1 MQRRPLLHLSLVLSL
16 FSLEAKAPPRIDG
29 KRMLEDIKVLSSDRF
44 QGRFTGTKELDEA
57 GAYIAAA
64 FKKAGLKAVIEV
76 PGDKPSYFQKLIVNT
91 DSKLGPRNTLRVGTQ
106 ELNVAKDYL
115 PMVSSASGD
124 VSAELVFGGY
134 GISAKDYN
142 YDDFE
147 GLDLKGRV
155 VLLVRYEPQ
164 DGDEKSVFR
173 GKERTFYATL
183 MTKISNAK
191 SRGAAAVLLVNNP
204 LVDPGKSEDLDNFA
218 GGAGQRDS
226 GIPVLQVQTSK
237 TDAWFAAAGRP
248 LKSMLEATDGD
259 LKPRSFVFPE
269 ELKVTLHAEVERVLS
284 PTYNVVGY
292 LPGETGEYIV
302 IGAHYDHLGYGR
314 QFSMAPSEVPKIH
327 PGADDNASGSAAV
340 MELAR
345 HFAKL
350 PKQRRGILFVTFTG
364 EELGLFGSSHLSQN
378 LPIPAGLCVA
388 MINMD
393 MVGRMQNGKFFV
405 GGVGTGST
413 FRPVLEKLAA
423 GAKDLKPDF
432 SDNLNVGGSDHTSFL
447 ARQIPSVFFF
457 SGLHSDYHKPSDT
470 WEKIQVPSYARLVSM
485 VAGMAGELV
494 QREDKPEFRK
504 MEPKTSGGTSSGGT
518 SSGYGPYFGGVPDFA
533 EVPTGVKLADIRSG
547 SPADKAGLK
556 PGDTLIE
563 FDGKK
568 VGNLEDYT
576 FLLRSKKVGDSVVVK
591 VKRLGQEL
599 SFTVVLAARN

>member
-1 MQRRPLLHLSLVLSL
+1 MRRTPLLHLALALAL

-57 GAYIAAA
+57 GAYIAEA
-64 FKKAGLKAVIEV
+64 FQKAGLKAVVEV
-76 PGDKPSYFQKLIVNT
+76 AGDKPSYFQKLIVNT
-91 DSKLGPRNTLRVGTQ
+91 DTKLGARNTLRVGSD
-106 ELNVAKDYL
+106 ELTVAKHYL

-124 VSAELVFGGY
+124 VSGELVFGGY

-142 YDDFE
+142 YDDFD

-155 VLLVRYEPQ
+155 LLLLRYEPQ
-164 DGDEKSVFR
+164 DGDEKSIFQ
-173 GKERTFYATL
+173 GKERSFYASL

-191 SRGAAAVLLVNNP
+191 LRGAAAVLIVNNP
-204 LVDPGKSEDLDNFA
+204 LVDPGKVDDLDHFA

-248 LKSMLEATDGD
+248 LKPMLEAMDAD

-269 ELKVTLHAEVERVLS
+269 ELKVTLHTEVERVLS
-284 PTYNVVGY
+284 PTYNVAGY

-302 IGAHYDHLGYGR
+302 IGAHYDHLGYGL
-314 QFSMAPSEVPKIH
+314 QFSMAPNEVPKIH

-378 LPIPAGLCVA
+378 LPLPAGLCVA

-393 MVGRMQNGKFFV
+393 MVGRMKAGRFFV

-413 FRPVLEKLAA
+413 FRPILEKLVA

-432 SDNLNVGGSDHTSFL
+432 SGNLNVGGSDHTSFL
-447 ARQIPSVFFF
+447 ARQIPSLFFF

-470 WEKIQVPSYARLVSM
+470 WEKIEVPGYARLVTV
-485 VAGMAGELV
+485 VAGMARDLV

-504 MEPKTSGGTSSGGT
+504 LESKAPADSSSSG
-518 SSGYGPYFGGVPDFA
+518 GYGPYFGSVPDFA
-533 EVPTGVKLADIRSG
+533 EVPTGVRLADIRSG

-556 PGDTLIE
+556 AGDTLIE

-576 FLLRSKKVGDSVVVK
+576 FLLRLKKVGDRVEVK
-591 VKRLGQEL
+591 VKRLDQEL